1 MQMKSVNSETLA
13 EDAHLPKEATRQP
26 ERIDEDPDRHIIR
39 YLLSFPPNERT
50 NFLRVPLPNGG
61 SAL

>member
-1 MQMKSVNSETLA
+1 MKNKNSDENV
-13 EDAHLPKEATRQP
+13 EVKKDRFPDDLPKPIRV
-26 ERIDEDPDRHIIR
+26 DVDPDIDMIR

-61 SAL
+61 SAI